1 MQVLKF
7 DAKLFP
13 TTKNWTN
20 QFRGKKKKKEGGGG
34 VREREKKRK
43 KRKERWY
50 KQSDFVLSVCLGSK
64 TSVMTLE
71 FSLRWFPLC
80 RPAGV
85 WLGTHPLSSYSND
98 LWSDSQL

>member
-1 MQVLKF
+1 MPNCFQLPKIE
-7 DAKLFP
+7 LI
-13 TTKNWTN
+13 NSE
-20 QFRGKKKKKEGGGG
+20 KKKKKSGGGWERE
-34 VREREKKRK
+34 REREKRKEKRE
-43 KRKERWY
+43 KERWY

>member
-1 MQVLKF
+1 MPNCFQLPKIE
-7 DAKLFP
+7 LI
-13 TTKNWTN
+13 NSE
-20 QFRGKKKKKEGGGG
+20 GKKKKKMVEGGW
-34 VREREKKRK
+34 EREKRKEKRE
-43 KRKERWY
+43 KERWY
-50 KQSDFVLSVCLGSK
+50 KQSGFVLSVCLGSK